1 MGKYKKYSRGTILL
15 VDFGKNMGSEFN
27 GKHFAIVLSKNDN
40 EYSGKLSVIPL
51 TSKDK
56 RKRHV
61 KINKSVIN
69 TIIQNAV
76 NNALQKVYVY
86 HQWYFLKKYIK
97 NEKYMFGNFVLNYI
111 HKRNALLIKIKEEEL
126 FKFFKEDTTALQEI
140 SKYYKKYNKFSF
152 ARVDSIRDIDKS
164 RILPK
169 VNHLDPIGDIILP
182 QDYMKKISDAIYL
195 NLV

>member
-15 VDFGKNMGSEFN
+15 VDFGKNIGSEFN

-126 FKFFKEDTTALQEI
+126 LKFFKEDTTALQEI

-152 ARVDSIRDIDKS
+152 ARVAKSPPSLSFLRTSSAFFLASSSLNPFGFDSLLTLIRMCA
-164 RILPK
+164 R
-169 VNHLDPIGDIILP
+169 
-182 QDYMKKISDAIYL
+182 
-195 NLV
+195 

>member
-1 MGKYKKYSRGTILL
+1 M
-15 VDFGKNMGSEFN
+15 
-27 GKHFAIVLSKNDN
+27 
-40 EYSGKLSVIPL
+40 
-51 TSKDK
+51 
-56 RKRHV
+56 
-61 KINKSVIN
+61 IN

-76 NNALQKVYVY
+76 NNALQKIYVY
-86 HQWYFLKKYIK
+86 HQWYFLKKYDK
-97 NEKYMFGNFVLNYI
+97 DKKYILDNFVLNYI

-126 FKFFKEDTTALQEI
+126 LKYFKEDTTALQEI

-182 QDYMKKISDAIYL
+182 KEHMKKISDAIYL

>member
-1 MGKYKKYSRGTILL
+1 MGRYKKYSRGTILL
-15 VDFGKNMGSEFN
+15 VDFGKNVGFEFN

-56 RKRHV
+56 HKRHV

-69 TIIQNAV
+69 TIIQNA
-76 NNALQKVYVY
+76 LQKVYAY
-86 HQWYFLKKYIK
+86 HQWYFFKKYIK
-97 NEKYMFGNFVLNYI
+97 NEKYILDNFVLNYI

-126 FKFFKEDTTALQEI
+126 LKFFKEDTAALQEI

-182 QDYMKKISDAIYL
+182 EDYMKKISDAIYL